1 MVWGHIAGALLGGV
15 FGNNAANK
23 QQQSNQAAIDANMAG
38 FNLSKPYLEKLY
50 GGAGSAYTDY
60 LNKGPYQGDTLAGP
74 NPYATGAYN
83 KIGGMSGG
91 LMDNAFNMA
100 NTGAGFGGNY
110 QDMYNKAMG
119 GGALNE
125 ASQYALDNSQPLVD
139 AAMRDSV
146 RTLNENTLTGINK
159 AASGSGNA
167 NSSRAGVADALAN
180 RAVDDRRADVSANI
194 QNDLRSQYLGQYNTD
209 NSAAMAANAG
219 LSNAYTT
226 GMGGIG
232 TSADYGTGAGNA
244 LSAYDQARLN
254 DEKNRYNED
263 LNFNFNALNNFGGVM
278 SGAPTSVSGIQ
289 PNNVDP
295 TAAGVGGAMAGW
307 GAGGKFGNWM
317 QNQPWWQRGG
327 GTPPLMFGYGPQ

>member
-1 MVWGHIAGALLGGV
+1 MVWGNILGALIGAGGSMA
-15 FGNNAANK
+15 AANK
-23 QQQSNQAAIDANMAG
+23 QKDAMDKATDANMAG
-38 FNLSKPYLEKLY
+38 FNLSRPYLEQLY

-60 LNKGPYQGDTLAGP
+60 LNKGPYQGNTLAGP

-83 KIGGMSGG
+83 QIGGMSGG

-100 NTGAGFGGNY
+100 NTGAGFGSNY
-110 QDMYNKAMG
+110 QNLYNKAVG

-125 ASQYALDNSQPLVD
+125 ASQYALDNKDALVD
-139 AAMRDSV
+139 AAMRDDV

-159 AASGSGNA
+159 AASGSGNV

-180 RAVDDRRADVSANI
+180 RAVDDRRGYLDTVV
-194 QNDLRSQYLGQYNTD
+194 QKDLRNQYLGQYNTD
-209 NSAAMAANAG
+209 NKAAMAANAG
-219 LSNAYTT
+219 LANAYTT

-244 LSAYDQARLN
+244 LSAYDQAALN
-254 DEKNRYNED
+254 DAKSRYNED
-263 LNFNFNALNNFGGVM
+263 LNFGFNALNNFGGVM

-289 PNNVDP
+289 PNYVDP

-317 QNQPWWQRGG
+317 QNQPFYQNWQ
-327 GTPPLMFGYGPQ
+327 PYSNQNMFGYGV